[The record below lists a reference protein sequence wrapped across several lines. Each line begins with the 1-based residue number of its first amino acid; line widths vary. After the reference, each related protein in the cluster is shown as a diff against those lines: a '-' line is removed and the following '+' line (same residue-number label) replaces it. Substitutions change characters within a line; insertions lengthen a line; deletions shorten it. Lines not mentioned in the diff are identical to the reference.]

1 MVQAIR
7 DFYTPQNCGVY
18 KMIGEK
24 NQVLYIGKA
33 KNLRS
38 RLLSYC
44 NLENLSDRIKVMIS
58 KVIKIEVFITE
69 NEIEAF
75 LLEAQLIKS
84 LSPTYNILLKDGKS
98 YPYIVISKHDYPR
111 ITKYRGRLKNDK
123 FYYYGPFPSA
133 TAVNSTIKSLQA
145 LFLLRGCKDEI
156 FHTIKKPCFQY
167 QLSLCSAPCVNKIT
181 KENYGMLVTQAKN
194 ALLGKNREM
203 EKKLY
208 SLMIKYSRE
217 ERYDL
222 AALYKGRLEFLK
234 HIQTKVTD
242 FSFIKNADFLN
253 IAREGNSA
261 CIHVLSFRDQCNYG
275 SIPYFIE
282 NCDGH
287 SDYDIFS
294 TFLAGLYNKVDTP
307 MQIYVPTCI
316 SKIDVIEQALCKTAQ
331 KSIKVLHAK
340 TKKER
345 DLLKS
350 LYNNSLSSL
359 IQKLTNYKSNLN
371 NLEGIAQIFSLKHIP
386 KRVEIYDNSHISGG
400 QQVGVMVVAGKEGFL
415 KNEYRRFTVP
425 SGGNDYKMMKEML
438 IKRFSGNIKNIMPD
452 FLLIDGGPGHIS
464 LVDNILKTFQIN
476 IPFACIAK
484 RDAESERFYMPN
496 REEFTLPSDN
506 RVMLYLQLLR
516 NEAHRF
522 AITSHRKKRSQE
534 FLVSQLD
541 KIPGIGQK
549 RKKELML
556 NFGSIENIKKASL
569 TEIQKV
575 PGINKQLAET
585 VHCFL
590 NNDSSIIKNSHSLQS

>member
-7 DFYTPQNCGVY
+7 DFSPPQNCGVY

-24 NQVLYIGKA
+24 NRVLYIGKA

-38 RLLSYC
+38 RLFSYC
-44 NLENLSDRIKVMIS
+44 NLENLSERIKVMLS
-58 KVIKIEVFITE
+58 KVVKIEIFITE

-111 ITKYRGRLKNDK
+111 IAKYRGRLKGDK

-145 LFLLRGCKDEI
+145 LFSLRGCKDEI
-156 FHTIKKPCFQY
+156 FHTVKKPCFQY

-181 KENYGMLVTQAKN
+181 KENYGALVKQAKN
-194 ALLGKNREM
+194 TLLGKNREV
-203 EKKLY
+203 EKKLHF
-208 SLMIKYSRE
+208 LMQRYSRE

-222 AALYKGRLEFLK
+222 AALYKERLEFLK
-234 HIQTKVTD
+234 QIQTKVTD
-242 FSFIKNADFLN
+242 FYCTKDADFLN

-282 NCDGH
+282 NCEGH
-287 SDYDIFS
+287 SDDEIFS
-294 TFLAGLYNKVDTP
+294 TFLADLYNKVDYP

-316 SKIDVIEQALCKTAQ
+316 SQIDIIEQALCKTAQ
-331 KSIKVLHAK
+331 KSIKVLYAN
-340 TKKER
+340 TGKER

-350 LYNNSLSSL
+350 IYNNSLHSLKQKL
-359 IQKLTNYKSNLN
+359 IQCKSNLDK
-371 NLEGIAQIFSLKHIP
+371 LEGIAKIFSLKYTPNRI
-386 KRVEIYDNSHISGG
+386 EIYDNSHISGG
-400 QQVGVMVVAGKEGFL
+400 QQVGVMVVAGKDGFL
-415 KNEYRRFTVP
+415 KNEYRKFTVP

-438 IKRFSGNIKNIMPD
+438 IKRFSGSIKDVMPD
-452 FLLIDGGPGHIS
+452 FLLIDGGPGHVS
-464 LVDNILKTFQIN
+464 LVDSIFRTFQVN

-484 RDAESERFYMPN
+484 RDEESERFYMPN

-506 RVMLYLQLLR
+506 SGMLYLQLLR

-522 AITSHRKKRSQE
+522 AITSHRKKRSKT

-549 RKKELML
+549 RKRELML

-575 PGINKQLAET
+575 LGVDKQLAET

-590 NNDSSIIKNSHSLQS
+590 KNDSSII